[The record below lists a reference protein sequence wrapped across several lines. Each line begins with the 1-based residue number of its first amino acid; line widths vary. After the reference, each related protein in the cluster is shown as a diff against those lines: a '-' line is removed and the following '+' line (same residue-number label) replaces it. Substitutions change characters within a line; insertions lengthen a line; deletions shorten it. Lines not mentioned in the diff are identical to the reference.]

1 MGHSL
6 ASVGQNS
13 EQKPREAPAQQRCGH
28 GAAGG
33 SHPLAPGGVAGRTPM
48 GDRGPPQAH
57 PRQGQPQHRAKGWAA
72 HARVPQLPPQQGEG
86 RRVCF
91 VTSHPLQA
99 FGLALP
105 CLRSRAASSPVPCSR
120 RQTCSRDKPRPPALS
135 CPAHP
140 RLCLPAASRHSD
152 TATRTRK
159 TSVVITGKPWCWLG
173 QCGNCQQRR

>member
-1 MGHSL
+1 MWHSL
-6 ASVGQNS
+6 VSVGQNS

-91 VTSHPLQA
+91 VTSHPVQA

-105 CLRSRAASSPVPCSR
+105 CRRSRAASSPVPCSAGR
-120 RQTCSRDKPRPPALS
+120 RAPGTNPGPQR
-135 CPAHP
+135 CPAPHT
-140 RLCLPAASRHSD
+140 RGSVCLQPLGAQTQPPERV
-152 TATRTRK
+152 K
-159 TSVVITGKPWCWLG
+159 LPW
-173 QCGNCQQRR
+173 